1 MGGGAL
7 APPPLAPSPV
17 KEGERFSGDAYG
29 ILAPVSVTEGEAE
42 RGGICW
48 SGRRFQYKLEILPG
62 RGRERGE

>member
-17 KEGERFSGDAYG
+17 KGGERFSGDAYE

-42 RGGICW
+42 YTAVSGVFNISKKTSW
-48 SGRRFQYKLEILPG
+48 SGARKG
-62 RGRERGE
+62 